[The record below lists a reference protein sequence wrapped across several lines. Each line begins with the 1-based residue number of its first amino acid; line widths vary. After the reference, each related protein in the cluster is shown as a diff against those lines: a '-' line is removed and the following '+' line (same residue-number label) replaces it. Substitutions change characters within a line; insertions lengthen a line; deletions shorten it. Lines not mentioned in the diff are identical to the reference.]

1 MRGTFATIAAAD
13 PASLAEVSDAWPGW
27 SAVLD
32 TLLFRGG
39 FNTSIVVA
47 GTTLLGLAAGVVGML
62 ALLRKRSLMADALGH
77 ATLPGIAIVFLAATA
92 LGTSGRSMPLLL
104 AGAAATGV
112 LAMLAVQAILRFT
125 RLREDAAIA
134 IVLSVSF
141 AIGVVL
147 LSIVQTTAPA
157 GAAGIHHL
165 VYGQTAAMRASDA
178 IAMASIAAASLLA
191 AKLFLKEFAL
201 VAFDEPFARSEG
213 WPIGPIDLAMMALVV
228 LVTVAGLQAVGLIL
242 VVAMLIVPAAA
253 ARFWTERLS
262 TLLWLSAAFG
272 AAGGYFGAVV
282 SALLPRKPA
291 GAVIVLV
298 SGSIFVASMLFAP
311 SRGIVAAIVRRA
323 RLRLRIA
330 GEHVLETA
338 FESWRRD
345 RRTPIIDRATLDATA
360 RERGWPIGTRFA
372 VRLWLRLS
380 GFTVRDAAGAKLA
393 AKGLVRGAAISRN
406 HRLWEQYLVSH
417 ADLAPS
423 HVDWSV
429 DQVEHVLSA
438 ELVASLEQQ
447 LRERGIEVP
456 RLNFHA
462 EPTT

>member
-1 MRGTFATIAAAD
+1 MRGAVATIASTD
-13 PASLAEVSDAWPGW
+13 PASLAEVADAWPTAGEI
-27 SAVLD
+27 LE

-47 GTTLLGLAAGVVGML
+47 GTTLFGLAAGVVGLL

-77 ATLPGIAIVFLAATA
+77 ATLPGIAIVFLAASA
-92 LGTSGRSMPLLL
+92 LGAAARSMPLLL
-104 AGAAATGV
+104 VGAAATGV
-112 LAMLAVQAILRFT
+112 AGMLAVQAILRFT

-147 LSIVQTTAPA
+147 LSIVQATAPA

-178 IAMASIAAASLLA
+178 IAMASIAGASLLA
-191 AKLFLKEFAL
+191 TRLFLKEFAL

-213 WPIGPIDLAMMALVV
+213 WPVGPIDLAMMTLVV
-228 LVTVAGLQAVGLIL
+228 LVVVAGLQAVGLIL

-272 AAGGYFGAVV
+272 AGGGYLGAVV

-298 SGSIFVASMLFAP
+298 AGGIFVASMLFAP
-311 SRGIVAAIVRRA
+311 SRGVLAALWRRA

-330 GEHVLETA
+330 AEHVLESA
-338 FESWRRD
+338 FETWRQD
-345 RRTPIIDRATLDATA
+345 RRPPIIDRTA
-360 RERGWPIGTRFA
+360 LESISRDRGWPRWMHPAVRIWLRFA
-372 VRLWLRLS
+372 
-380 GFTVRDAAGAKLA
+380 GFTVRDASGAKLT
-393 AKGLVRGAAISRN
+393 AKGLVRGAQVSRN

-438 ELVASLEQQ
+438 DLVASLERQ
-447 LRERGIEVP
+447 LREQGIEVP
-456 RLNFHA
+456 RLSLRGEA
-462 EPTT
+462 AT

>member
-1 MRGTFATIAAAD
+1 MQTLLKTFAASDA
-13 PASLAEVSDAWPGW
+13 ASLAEVGDAWPGW
-27 SAVLD
+27 SEVLD

-47 GTTLLGLAAGVVGML
+47 GTTLFGLAAGVVGL
-62 ALLRKRSLMADALGH
+62 FALLRKRSLMADALGH
-77 ATLPGIAIVFLAATA
+77 ATLPGIAIVFLAASA
-92 LGTSGRSMPLLL
+92 LGAAARSMPLLL

-112 LAMLAVQAILRFT
+112 VGMLAVQAILRFT

-147 LSIVQTTAPA
+147 LSIVQATAPA
-157 GAAGIHHL
+157 GAAGIHHF

-178 IAMASIAAASLLA
+178 IAMGAIAAASLIA
-191 AKLFLKEFAL
+191 TRLFLKEFAL

-213 WPIGPIDLAMMALVV
+213 WPVGPIDLAMMALVV
-228 LVTVAGLQAVGLIL
+228 LVVVAGLQAVGLIL

-272 AAGGYFGAVV
+272 AAGGYLGAVV

-298 SGSIFVASMLFAP
+298 AGAIFLASMLFAP
-311 SRGIVAAIVRRA
+311 SRGILAALGRQA

-330 GEHVLETA
+330 AEHVLESA
-338 FESWRRD
+338 FEGWRRD
-345 RRTPIIDRATLDATA
+345 RRTPIIDRASIEAISRD
-360 RERGWPIGTRFA
+360 RGWSIWMRPA
-372 VRLWLRLS
+372 VRMWLRLS
-380 GFTVRDAAGAKLA
+380 GYTVRERGGAKLT
-393 AKGLVRGAAISRN
+393 AKGLVRGAQVSRN

-438 ELVASLEQQ
+438 DLVASLERK

-456 RLNFHA
+456 RVQLREGA
-462 EPTT
+462 AG

>member
-1 MRGTFATIAAAD
+1 MRLAPSTIAA
-13 PASLAEVSDAWPGW
+13 SLPEVGDAAPEW

-32 TLLFRGG
+32 TLLFRAG
-39 FNTSIVVA
+39 FNTSVVVA
-47 GTTLLGLAAGVVGML
+47 GTTLLGLAAGVVGLL

-77 ATLPGIAIVFLAATA
+77 ATLPGIAIVFLAASA
-92 LGTSGRSMPLLL
+92 LGAAGRSMPLLL
-104 AGAAATGV
+104 AGAAATGI
-112 LAMLAVQAILRFT
+112 AGMLAVQAILRFT

-165 VYGQTAAMRASDA
+165 IYGQTAAMRAADA
-178 IAMASIAAASLLA
+178 IAMGSIAVLSLLA
-191 AKLFLKEFAL
+191 ARLFLKEFAL

-213 WPIGPIDLAMMALVV
+213 WPIGGVDLAMMSLVV
-228 LVTVAGLQAVGLIL
+228 VVTVVGLQAVGLIL
-242 VVAMLIVPAAA
+242 VVAMLIIPAAA

-262 TLLWLSAAFG
+262 TLLWLSAGFG
-272 AAGGYFGAVV
+272 AAGGYLGAVV

-298 SGSIFVASMLFAP
+298 AGSIFVVSMLIAP
-311 SRGIVAAIVRRA
+311 SRGLLAAAARRA

-330 GEHVLETA
+330 AEHVLEST
-338 FESWRRD
+338 FEHWRRD
-345 RRTPIIDRATLDATA
+345 RRSPIVDQAVLAGIA
-360 RERGWPIGTRFA
+360 RERGWPAWMSLA
-372 VRLWLRLS
+372 VKTWLRTA
-380 GFTVRDAAGAKLA
+380 GFATRDASGIKLT
-393 AKGLVRGAAISRN
+393 AKGLVRGAAVSRN

-429 DQVEHVLSA
+429 DQVEHVLSP
-438 ELVASLEQQ
+438 ELVASLEGQ

-456 RLNFHA
+456 RLQLRPEEA
-462 EPTT
+462 T